1 MDDENLA
8 QEGYFNAFSA
18 VINDLDPKAV
28 DFDFQLSTLC
38 NALQISG
45 LLTDDEQ
52 MRLNSMLHIVSVQS
66 HPARNPSK

>member
-8 QEGYFNAFSA
+8 QEGYFTAFSA

-28 DFDFQLSTLC
+28 DFDFQLSNLR

-45 LLTDDEQ
+45 LLTDDEK
-52 MRLNSMLHIVSVQS
+52 MRLNSMLHIVRTQS
-66 HPARNPSK
+66 QLPRSPSK